1 MLIQGEA
8 DQRNG
13 AGGKLSV
20 TSGAGVAPVAD
31 GSRVRADQT
40 GESLL
45 GEVAGFEGGAKLTRG
60 SRPVG
65 RIQHRSSSEGKS
77 EDETEG
83 DESGCCGPGAE
94 YPDRSGDEGKFREL
108 RNLRFQ
114 SQQIDTIDKHLLDK
128 KGGII
133 PPFLFI

>member
-60 SRPVG
+60 SRPAG

-83 DESGCCGPGAE
+83 DESGCCGQIKDGAK
-94 YPDRSGDEGKFREL
+94 YMLHFVVSC
-108 RNLRFQ
+108 
-114 SQQIDTIDKHLLDK
+114 
-128 KGGII
+128 GGRTG
-133 PPFLFI
+133 PLCG